1 MIVGAVHI
9 GTNSMRLLI
18 VDGPVEVHREAV
30 VTGLGSGVDGTGRFT
45 SNRVDATVAV
55 LERYGAVMD
64 SAGVQR
70 RRAVATSATRDA
82 DDGPEFV
89 VRAELALGV
98 RPEIIPGDEE
108 AKLAFLGATAEVP
121 PTESTAVVDIGGGS
135 TEFVFGRDTV
145 SYAASVDLGSVRLS
159 ERAITSRPSSHEE
172 LVAAAEMADRA
183 FSAVRLP
190 EIPDCVIGVAGA
202 FTSLSAIAMNLPEY
216 DRERVHGSMLDIDQI
231 AVLVERLVRLT
242 LAETAA
248 IPSLDPKRAP
258 VILAGAVIAHAALK
272 AIDASVVTVSEQ
284 DLLDGLAIE
293 LIRG

>member
-1 MIVGAVHI
+1 MIVGAVDI

-18 VDGPVEVHREAV
+18 VDGPVEVHRETV
-30 VTGLGSGVDGTGRFT
+30 VTGLGSDVDGTGRFA
-45 SNRVDATVAV
+45 SNRIDATVAV

-82 DDGPEFV
+82 DDGPQFV
-89 VRAELALGV
+89 ARAERALGV
-98 RPEIIPGDEE
+98 RPEIISGDEE
-108 AKLAFLGATAEVP
+108 AKLAFLGATAEIQS
-121 PTESTAVVDIGGGS
+121 TESMAVVDIGGGS
-135 TEFVFGRDTV
+135 TEFVFGRDTA

-159 ERAITSRPSSHEE
+159 ERAITSRPFSDEE
-172 LVAAAEMADRA
+172 LAAAAEMADRA

-190 EIPDCVIGVAGA
+190 EIPDRVIGIAGA

-258 VILAGAVIAHAALK
+258 VILAGAAIAHAALK
-272 AIDASVVTVSEQ
+272 AIDASVVTVSER

-293 LIRG
+293 LIRA